1 MTRMAAAWS
10 LRVRRKTAPLSHGQG
25 DAEPSALGVDLRVPG
40 RRYAPRNA
48 ADCTLRPS
56 FGAKGIGE
64 GSPVGPPAESA
75 AGASWP
81 AATGVPQRNPSRGCA
96 RASLQKGRG
105 NQFAGRGYPSRF
117 RSFVMNMF
125 ASRGDLCCWLFSSGL
140 ANLCWWR
147 FNSDRAKAG
156 EAATAPRA
164 TMTRIFLSECS
175 MTVLLRGERAPLEPS
190 GRLAIRRC
198 MAFPFPSMIGFTLK
212 RIPVILKHSL
222 HG

>member
-96 RASLQKGRG
+96 RAI
-105 NQFAGRGYPSRF
+105 
-117 RSFVMNMF
+117 
-125 ASRGDLCCWLFSSGL
+125 SS
-140 ANLCWWR
+140 ACR
-147 FNSDRAKAG
+147 KVR
-156 EAATAPRA
+156 PR
-164 TMTRIFLSECS
+164 R
-175 MTVLLRGERAPLEPS
+175 TVR
-190 GRLAIRRC
+190 
-198 MAFPFPSMIGFTLK
+198 
-212 RIPVILKHSL
+212 H
-222 HG
+222 